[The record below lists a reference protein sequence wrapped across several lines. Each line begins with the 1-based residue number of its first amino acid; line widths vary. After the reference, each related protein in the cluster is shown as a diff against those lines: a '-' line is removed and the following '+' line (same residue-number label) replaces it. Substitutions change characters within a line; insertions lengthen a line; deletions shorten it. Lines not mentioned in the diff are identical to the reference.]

1 MANNPLKKYFRQP
14 KVYINL
20 PSGGIYNQPGTLAGD
35 PTNIPVFGMTGM
47 DEIMLKTPDALL
59 SGESTVK
66 VIESCCSTIKDAWD
80 LSLLDL
86 DIILTAIRIA
96 TFGNSMSVTHT
107 CPHCKSINDYD
118 IELGTVVEHFT
129 KCQYDNKI
137 VLKDISVSIRP
148 LNYRQWT
155 NFQLKNF
162 GVQKQLQQA
171 INLTDEEEQ
180 SKLVNAL
187 FEHISKLQTEVMMMQ
202 IDSVQTQETNVN
214 QREFIEE
221 WLTNSEST
229 VFEAIKN
236 HIDKNRLAWELP
248 KFNVNCDHCS
258 AENQIQVNLDQSNF
272 FVNA

>member
-155 NFQLKNF
+155 DFQLKNF

-202 IDSVQTQETNVN
+202 IDSVQTQEANVN

-236 HIDKNRLAWELP
+236 RIDKNRLAWEMP
-248 KFNVNCDHCS
+248 KFNVTCDSCS

-272 FVNA
+272 FVSA

>member
-66 VIESCCSTIKDAWD
+66 VIESCCATIKDAWD

-96 TFGNSMSVTHT
+96 TFGNSMAVAHT
-107 CPHCKSINDYD
+107 CPHCKSVNDYD
-118 IELGTVVEHFT
+118 IELSIIIDHLS
-129 KCQYDNKI
+129 KCQYDNKL
-137 VLKDISVSIRP
+137 VLKDVSVATRP

-171 INLTDEEEQ
+171 INITDEKEQ
-180 SKLVNAL
+180 NKLVNAL
-187 FEHISKLQTEVMMMQ
+187 FELISSLQTEVMMLQ
-202 IDSVQTQETNVN
+202 IDSVQTSETNVN

-221 WLTNSEST
+221 WLVNSESN
-229 VFEAIKN
+229 VFDAIKA
-236 HIDKNRLAWELP
+236 HVDKNRLAWEMP
-248 KFNVNCDHCS
+248 KVAVNCNNCN
-258 AENQIQVNLDQSNF
+258 AENQIQVNMDQSNF

>member
-66 VIESCCSTIKDAWD
+66 VIESCCATINDAWD

-86 DIILTAIRIA
+86 DIILTAIRIS
-96 TFGNSMSVTHT
+96 TFGNSLSVTHT
-107 CPHCKSINDYD
+107 CPHCKSVNDYD
-118 IELGTVVEHFT
+118 IELGTIIDHFS

-148 LNYRQWT
+148 LTYRQWT
-155 NFQLKNF
+155 DFQLKNF
-162 GVQKQLQQA
+162 SVQKQLQQA
-171 INLTDEEEQ
+171 INLSDEEEQ
-180 SKLVNAL
+180 AKIVNAL
-187 FEHISKLQTEVMMMQ
+187 FELISKLQTEVMMMQ
-202 IDSVQTQETNVN
+202 IDGVQTSETNVN

-229 VFEAIKN
+229 VFDAIKS
-236 HIDKNRLAWELP
+236 HIDKNRLAWEMP
-248 KFNVNCDHCS
+248 KVNVNCDNCG